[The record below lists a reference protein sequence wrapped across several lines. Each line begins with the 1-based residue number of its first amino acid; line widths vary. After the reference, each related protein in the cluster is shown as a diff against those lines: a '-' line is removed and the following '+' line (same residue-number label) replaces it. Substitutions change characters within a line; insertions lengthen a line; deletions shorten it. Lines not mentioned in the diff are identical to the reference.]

1 MIYPRSSPR
10 AGKSRLLALPLLLML
25 LLLLL
30 LLLLALLLLLLLTAR
45 PFIPLNP
52 ALLSGDE
59 ARRSD
64 SRAQQELAAPARDVL

>member
-30 LLLLALLLLLLLTAR
+30 LLLLALLLLLLTAR